1 MKLTALTSAL
11 PIALVLV
18 TGTATMDAT
27 AAPMPSCTFTFHTG
41 TVYDQHDAVIAGG
54 YAECITTPA
63 EFSMVVTVRYKPR
76 GGHWVTRGREPT
88 EEIPAP
94 RLNLATWAP
103 CEDGLWIGVATLWE
117 TSPSGVSTQTDFES
131 APRII
136 TC

>member
-27 AAPMPSCTFTFHTG
+27 AAPTPSCTFTFHTG

-76 GGHWVTRGREPT
+76 GGHWVTEAVNRPRRSRHLGSTWRPGH
-88 EEIPAP
+88 PA
-94 RLNLATWAP
+94 RT
-103 CEDGLWIGVATLWE
+103 V
-117 TSPSGVSTQTDFES
+117 SG
-131 APRII
+131 
-136 TC
+136 